1 MRISKAKSILKNQL
15 QVEVSARSVRNSES
29 TVIDGSALLW
39 VTHWPIGGTVKDYVN
54 NFRDQIEKRLT
65 SGDVYLVFDRFMS
78 IALKVKHDVQEK
90 RRPAGSTD

>member
-1 MRISKAKSILKNQL
+1 MFTEQGEMRISKAKSILKNQL

-65 SGDVYLVFDRFMS
+65 
-78 IALKVKHDVQEK
+78 
-90 RRPAGSTD
+90 